1 MTASSNA
8 RKCPCSTYDGTQ
20 FDADEY
26 ATQWGEECR
35 PIIYGPHSDE
45 MHPDLLRAK
54 DGDGILPPFRVCTNH
69 RKYYTS
75 DRWKVVNDPSI

>member
-1 MTASSNA
+1 MTAFSDA

-26 ATQWGEECR
+26 ATQWGEGWR
-35 PIIYGPHSDE
+35 PTIYGPHSDE
-45 MHPDLLRAK
+45 MHPDLLRMK
-54 DGDGILPPFRVCTNH
+54 GSFLPPFRACTNH

-75 DRWKVVNDPSI
+75 DIWEVVNDPNI